1 MKSKDIK
8 ELKDKPKVELE
19 KMLHESRADLRK
31 AMFDLNAGKLQ
42 NVRTLRVFRKQIARL
57 MTFISASEEQNA
69 GKPNFGRAKRKQVP
83 L

>member
-1 MKSKDIK
+1 MKRKDIK
-8 ELKDKPKVELE
+8 ELKNKPKVELE
-19 KMLHESRADLRK
+19 KMLRESRAELRK

-42 NVRTLRVFRKQIARL
+42 NVRTLRVLRKQIARL
-57 MTFISASEEQNA
+57 MTFISASEEQNV